1 MGIFSYDLKIQYV
14 LVVSTVFITHKMSE
28 FHEMKLYLNQED
40 NERNRFSEYLI
51 YCVTEFYQRANNAIS
66 VSSDKNK
73 AKTSGFAKY
82 VNKFV
87 DVGVTTAV
95 TASTCGAGLLLF
107 R

>member
-1 MGIFSYDLKIQYV
+1 
-14 LVVSTVFITHKMSE
+14 MSE

-51 YCVTEFYQRANNAIS
+51 YCVTEFYQRANNAIL

-95 TASTCGAGLLLF
+95 TASTCGAGLFLF
-107 R
+107 RYIIK